1 MHYGDHRFDA
11 FYVNKPSF
19 AGTTYDEA
27 LERARNMVPRLAG
40 RASAAEAA
48 RIMPPETI
56 RELHASGLL
65 RTLQPQRWGGMEFDF
80 VAYVDFPLE
89 LSRGCP
95 STAWNLANLQVHH
108 WMLAMYD
115 ERAQEEVWGQNPEAL
130 IASGIAYPQG
140 RGRRVDGGFAVS
152 GRWNFSSCVNVSEW
166 NMLAVTVREGER
178 VVDHRMC
185 LVHKSQYE
193 VVDDW
198 QVMGMRAT
206 GSMTVVANDVFVP
219 EHKALCMYEARGG
232 DRFPGARVNPHPV
245 YRVPLSA
252 LGGHGIGA
260 CAVGNAQAALEHS
273 IAAVKERSTS
283 YTGTKMRDFQTVQL
297 RIGAA
302 GAKID
307 TARLILRNDCLEAQ
321 EIANRNVVADTATK
335 LRFKRNLAL
344 AVSLATEA
352 VDSLHAMAGA
362 NGIYTAYPLERIL
375 RDAHSLAGHIS
386 FSFDTQASAWGY
398 AAVGGEINNPT
409 L

>member
-1 MHYGDHRFDA
+1 VIPA
-11 FYVNKPSF
+11 ANSF
-19 AGTTYDEA
+19 PDFSGVSYDEA
-27 LERARNMVPRLAG
+27 LRRARDLVPRLRE
-40 RASAAEAA
+40 RAAAAEAA
-48 RIMPPETI
+48 RIVPPETLQD
-56 RELHASGLL
+56 LHASGLL
-65 RTLQPQRWGGMEFDF
+65 RTLQPGRWGGMEFDF
-80 VAYVDFPLE
+80 IAYVDFPLE
-89 LSRGCP
+89 LARGCP
-95 STAWNLANLQVHH
+95 STAWNLGNLQVHH

-115 ERAQEEVWGQNPEAL
+115 ERAQEEVWGANPEAL

-166 NMLAVTVREGER
+166 SMLAVTVRDGER
-178 VVDHRMC
+178 IVDHRMC
-185 LVHKSQYE
+185 LMHRSQYE

-198 QVMGMRAT
+198 HVMGMRAT

-219 EHKALCMYEARGG
+219 EYRALCMYEARGG
-232 DRFPGARVNPHPV
+232 DRFPGARTNPHPV

-273 IAAVKERSTS
+273 IASVRERSTS
-283 YTGTKMRDFQTVQL
+283 YTGMKMRDFQTVQL

-307 TARLILRNDCLEAQ
+307 AAALILRHDCREAQ
-321 EIANRNVVADTATK
+321 AIANRNVIAEVETK

-344 AVSLATEA
+344 AVRLATEA
-352 VDSLHAMAGA
+352 VDLLHEMAGA

-386 FSFDTQASAWGY
+386 FSFDAQASAWGF
-398 AAVGGEINNPT
+398 AAVGGEVVNPV